1 MGTGVTVVGS
11 LNADLVVSVRRFP
24 APGETVTGADFTV
37 FPGGKGA
44 NQAYGAARLAAGA
57 MPVRMVGR
65 VGNDAYGGWLRQN
78 LANVGVDVTHVGT
91 APGLPTGL
99 ALITTDAGGQNQIV
113 VVPGTNGAFVPAAL
127 SEAHHAVAGAA
138 VVLLQLEVPLPT
150 VQTAARVAKESGAL
164 VILDP
169 APARA
174 LADMLLRSVDYLTPN
189 ESELSVLTGSAP
201 QASLRRGEAVTR
213 ARQLIARGGRRVLVK
228 MGRQGA
234 LMVTDTTEHLYPAF
248 PVEAVDTT
256 AAGDA
261 FNAGLAVALARGLG
275 EADAIRYAS
284 AAGALCT
291 TGRGA
296 QPSMPAHDAVLG
308 LLAGAPIA

>member
-1 MGTGVTVVGS
+1 MGSGVTVVGS

-24 APGETVTGADFTV
+24 APGETVTGADFKV

-44 NQAYGAARLAAGA
+44 NQAYAAARLAAGTL
-57 MPVRMVGR
+57 PVRMVGR
-65 VGNDAYGGWLRQN
+65 VGDDAYGGWLRQN
-78 LANVGVDVTHVGT
+78 LAGVGVDVTHVGT
-91 APGLPTGL
+91 LAGVPTGL
-99 ALITTDAGGQNQIV
+99 ALITTDAGAQNQIV
-113 VVPGTNGAFVPAAL
+113 VVPGTNGAFAPAGL
-127 SEAHHAVAGAA
+127 SEAHHAIAGAA
-138 VVLLQLEVPLPT
+138 VVLLQQEIPLPT
-150 VQTAARVAKESGAL
+150 VQTAARVAKESGGL

-201 QASLRRGEAVTR
+201 QATLRRSEAVTR
-213 ARQLIARGGRRVLVK
+213 ARQLIARGARRVLVK

-234 LMVTDTTEHLYPAF
+234 LMVTDATEHLYPAF

-261 FNAGLAVALARGLG
+261 FNAGLAVGLARGLG
-275 EADAIRYAS
+275 EVEAIRYA
-284 AAGALCT
+284 AATGALCVT
-291 TGRGA
+291 QRGA
-296 QPSMPAHDAVLG
+296 QPSMPTHEAVVALI
-308 LLAGAPIA
+308 AGTPIA

>member
-1 MGTGVTVVGS
+1 MGAGVTVVGS

-44 NQAYGAARLAAGA
+44 NQAYAAARLAAGA

-65 VGNDAYGGWLRQN
+65 VGDDAYGGWLRQN

-91 APGLPTGL
+91 SPGLPTGL

-113 VVPGTNGAFVPAAL
+113 VVPGTNGAFAPAGL
-127 SEAHHAVAGAA
+127 SQAHHAVAGAA

-201 QASLRRGEAVTR
+201 QATLRRGEAVTR

-261 FNAGLAVALARGLG
+261 FNAGLAVALAGGMG
-275 EADAIRYAS
+275 EAEAIRYAS
-284 AAGALCT
+284 AAGALCV

-296 QPSMPAHDAVLG
+296 QPSMPDHDAVLA
-308 LLAGAPIA
+308 LIAGTPIA